1 MINVLYVG
9 SVSACFEL
17 DTDSPYYC
25 GNEYKVLL
33 NGEEV
38 MSSDRNVFSIYPLKP
53 KTEYTVVVDGHE
65 PVHFT
70 TISEACAVSVK
81 DFGAVGDGVHDD
93 TESIQ
98 TAVNCLPE
106 GGRLYFPEGT
116 YSTAPIN
123 LKSHITLDLA
133 ENAVLLG
140 SCAYWKYPVLPGRA
154 TVFLRGE

>member
-1 MINVLYVG
+1 MINILYAG

-17 DTDSPYYC
+17 ENNTAYYS
-25 GNEYKVLL
+25 GEKYNVRL

-38 MSSDRNVFSIYPLKP
+38 MTSDRNVFSLYPLKP
-53 KTEYTVVVDGHE
+53 KTEYTVEVNGHE

-93 TESIQ
+93 TENIQ
-98 TAVNCLPE
+98 TAVNCLPQ

-116 YSTAPIN
+116 DR
-123 LKSHITLDLA
+123 KS
-133 ENAVLLG
+133 V
-140 SCAYWKYPVLPGRA
+140 V
-154 TVFLRGE
+154 